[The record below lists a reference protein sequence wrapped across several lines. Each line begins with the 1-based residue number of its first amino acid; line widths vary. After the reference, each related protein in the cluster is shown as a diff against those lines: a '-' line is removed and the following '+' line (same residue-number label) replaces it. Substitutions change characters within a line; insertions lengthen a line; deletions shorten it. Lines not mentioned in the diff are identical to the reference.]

1 MGRFCLTAQVEILL
15 GRVFRHVNDTTSTDE
30 FRHQEATV
38 LDNTIAALTQVSLEE
53 GLRQQYVL
61 DMVPFTPEWTT
72 TDILV
77 PVPVFYYTTMNDG
90 KSLARGKG

>member
-38 LDNTIAALTQVSLEE
+38 LDNTIAALPQVSLEE
-53 GLRQQYVL
+53 GRFRGIGVCS
-61 DMVPFTPEWTT
+61 PTT
-72 TDILV
+72 ICFRYGTFHTGVD
-77 PVPVFYYTTMNDG
+77 YY
-90 KSLARGKG
+90 

>member
-1 MGRFCLTAQVEILL
+1 MILQARMSFGIKKQQCWIILL
-15 GRVFRHVNDTTSTDE
+15 PRCHKCRLKRV
-30 FRHQEATV
+30 V
-38 LDNTIAALTQVSLEE
+38 LE
-53 GLRQQYVL
+53 GLACVVRQQYVL

-77 PVPVFYYTTMNDG
+77 PVPVFYYKTMNDG